1 MTTNEI
7 TLPSRPPVATAN
19 RVGQATSIEQS
30 RAVAEVYA
38 AVMIAQQNP
47 RNVQAAIR
55 AMEQACRTPEL
66 ANVAFYSVPRGGK
79 TATDVS
85 IHLARELT
93 NTWGNIHSGVT
104 ELSLDEQ
111 YGQSEMQ
118 AVAWDLEIN
127 NRVALTFIQP
137 HKRAGKGAARL
148 DDVQA
153 IYETNANAGARRLRQ
168 CILSVIPKWYVER
181 AKLLCQKTLND
192 GGGKPLPERVA
203 DALKMFEEF
212 NVAETDIV
220 RAFGKTSDRWTPV
233 DLGKLRITYES
244 LKQGTIQPDEAF
256 PPQTVTGKD
265 IAAARPAA
273 AAPAPASPDTELV
286 GEILDATAAV
296 GKAVLGDDYPAAPA
310 DEPPVDDHTA
320 QAAAEGS
327 QDEPP
332 PQKAAPAL
340 VSKIREQ
347 LRKCGVDSASEALH
361 VLSAI
366 VGRKLPTSAS
376 LTADE
381 GQAVTEH
388 LVRVGH
394 SDNPSNAL
402 DALLGEL
409 SSSAGG
415 S

>member
-1 MTTNEI
+1 MTSNEI
-7 TLPSRPPVATAN
+7 TLPGRPPVATAS

-168 CILSVIPKWYVER
+168 CILSVLPKWYVER
-181 AKLLCQKTLND
+181 AKALCQKTLND

-256 PPQTVTGKD
+256 PPQQVTRAD
-265 IAAARPAA
+265 VAAARPAVA
-273 AAPAPASPDTELV
+273 EPAPPAPSTADPDTELV
-286 GEILDATAAV
+286 GAILDATAAV
-296 GKAVLGDDYPAAPA
+296 GKAVLGDDYPATPA
-310 DEPPVDDHTA
+310 DGNDPP
-320 QAAAEGS
+320 QAADRPDVS
-327 QDEPP
+327 
-332 PQKAAPAL
+332 AAPPAL
-340 VSKIREQ
+340 VSKVKDQ
-347 LRKCGVDSASEALH
+347 LFRIGVNKPRDQLDVISRITGEKFTRW
-361 VLSAI
+361 
-366 VGRKLPTSAS
+366 GD
-376 LTADE
+376 LTTGACTKTAE
-381 GQAVTEH
+381 M

-394 SDNPSNAL
+394 ADEPLNAL
-402 DALLGEL
+402 DQVLAEL
-409 SSSAGG
+409 TEPDG
-415 S
+415 SE